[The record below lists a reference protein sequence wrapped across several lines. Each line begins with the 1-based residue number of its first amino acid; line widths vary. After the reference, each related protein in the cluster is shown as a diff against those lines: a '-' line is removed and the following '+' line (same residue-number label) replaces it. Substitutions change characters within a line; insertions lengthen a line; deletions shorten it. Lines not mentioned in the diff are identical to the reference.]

1 MRAFETVSSE
11 SCERSG
17 VSSDVAGDTSVLRQ
31 AQDEGRY
38 PSSLVQAGASLK
50 GDTMDPCLHRG
61 LRNGE
66 AGFEGWFAFSVTL
79 DRVAV

>member
-1 MRAFETVSSE
+1 MQGSVGPAPGEGDVLEFSSGWRRAL
-11 SCERSG
+11 
-17 VSSDVAGDTSVLRQ
+17 VLRQ

-50 GDTMDPCLHRG
+50 GDTMDPCLHKG
-61 LRNGE
+61 LRKGG
-66 AGFEGWFAFSVTL
+66 AGLEGRIQVSITL